1 MDQEELARESMRVL
15 ALLEQRDQEEEEARN
30 SFARL
35 LAPTI
40 PPPPRMPKLE
50 LDLDEPF
57 PLTRRTQPPPTPAA
71 RSKDV
76 RVKLCDAWVQLT
88 ECMEAVSDWQK
99 RAKVDIGLRALHAT
113 IRQASA
119 LVDDAIAE
127 LEPPTDRKSKRP
139 TWRP

>member
-1 MDQEELARESMRVL
+1 MRVL
-15 ALLEQRDQEEEEARN
+15 ALLEQRDQEEEAERQ
-30 SFARL
+30 SIARL

-40 PPPPRMPKLE
+40 PPPPRLPALE
-50 LDLDEPF
+50 LELELDEPF

-76 RVKLCDAWVQLT
+76 RLKLCDAWVQLT
-88 ECMEAVSDWQK
+88 ECMEAVGDWQK
-99 RAKVDIGLRALHAT
+99 RAKVDVGLRALHAT
-113 IRQASA
+113 IRQATA
-119 LVDDAIAE
+119 LVDDAIGE